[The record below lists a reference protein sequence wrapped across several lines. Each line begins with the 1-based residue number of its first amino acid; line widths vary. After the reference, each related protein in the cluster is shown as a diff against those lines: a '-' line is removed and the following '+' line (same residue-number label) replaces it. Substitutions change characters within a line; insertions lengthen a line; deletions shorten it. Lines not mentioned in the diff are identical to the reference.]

1 MEDIKNRIIEKIKR
15 ISFLLPALVILIC
28 IYGFIILYSAA
39 SGSIEPWAFKQMM
52 VFAIFMPLAFIISLL
67 DLRFIF
73 RISYISYFITLICLI
88 LVALIGKK
96 AMGAV
101 RWLDLGVI
109 KIQPSE
115 LAKITIVLALSRF
128 FSAISEYETMHIK
141 NIVIALII
149 LLVPT
154 ALIIKQPD
162 LGTGIITIIVGMVM
176 FFVIG
181 VNLRYFI
188 FGGVVSLCS
197 IPIIWHFMHNY
208 QKSRILIF
216 LNPELDPLGAGY
228 NIIQSKIAIGSGGMF
243 GKGLLK
249 GTQSHLNFLP
259 EYQTD
264 FIFAHLT
271 EELGFIGG
279 ILLILLYGCIIIKSL
294 SIAINSKS
302 LFAKLM
308 GVGITSIFFAHIFVN
323 IAMVMG
329 LLPIV
334 GVPLPVMSYGGTMMA
349 TVWIGFGLIMN
360 VEVNQ
365 NKAVP

>member
-1 MEDIKNRIIEKIKR
+1 MEDIQNRIIAKIKR
-15 ISFLLPALVILIC
+15 ISFLLPTLLVLIC
-28 IYGFIILYSAA
+28 VYGFILLYSAA
-39 SGSIEPWAFKQMM
+39 GGFIAPWAFKQMM
-52 VFAIFMPLAFIISLL
+52 VFAIFMPFAFITSLL

-73 RISYISYFITLICLI
+73 RISYISYFITLICLA

-101 RWLDLGVI
+101 RWLDLGLI

-128 FSAISEYETMHIK
+128 FSTISEYETMHIK
-141 NIVIALII
+141 NIIIALTI
-149 LLVPT
+149 LCIPT
-154 ALIIKQPD
+154 ALIVKQPD
-162 LGTGIITIIVGMVM
+162 LGTGIITLTVGMTM
-176 FFVIG
+176 FLVAGI
-181 VNLRYFI
+181 NLRYFI
-188 FGGVVSLCS
+188 FGGCISLLS
-197 IPIIWHFMHNY
+197 IPLIWHFMHNY

-271 EELGFIGG
+271 EELGFVGG
-279 ILLILLYGCIIIKSL
+279 MLLVLLYGCVIIKSL
-294 SIAINSKS
+294 SIAINAKS

-308 GVGITSIFFAHIFVN
+308 GIGITSIFFVHIFVN

-334 GVPLPVMSYGGTMMA
+334 GIPLPMMSYGGTMMA

-360 VEVNQ
+360 IEVNQ
-365 NKAVP
+365 NKTIP